1 MAFINSHR
9 HLTTKSELDIF
20 ATPPTQ
26 NSIESGTTLC
36 VRPIS
41 SLSDASPIEF
51 LIPGSGEEYID
62 LAHTTLHLIAKIK
75 VDDPITTE
83 KDGKEAPFN
92 VAPVN
97 NFLHSIFAQVDIYL
111 NQKCITPPSNNYN
124 YRAYIENML
133 NYGSDAKASH
143 LTSVIWEKDTAG
155 KMDNLDIV
163 GTSYNAGYIRRRN
176 QTKKEK
182 TVEMYGNLH
191 CDIFNQDKFMINGV
205 DMSVKLIKAKN
216 EFVLMGMNK
225 AHLEI
230 IDANLFVRKVKINPS
245 ILIAH
250 AKALGVSTAKY
261 PITRV
266 EIKTVTISRDIQSK
280 TIDNL
285 YLGQLPKRCIIGFV
299 DSVALNG
306 SFALNPYN
314 FQHFNHNF
322 LALYVDSVQIPSKP
336 LTPDFEKGL
345 FTRSYHTLFSG
356 SGVHFGDIGN
366 NISLDEYPQ
375 GYCLAAF
382 DLTPDLSCHDNH
394 WNIIK
399 SGSLRVEIRFSKPIE
414 KTITA
419 VIFSEFDNIIEIDR
433 NRNVII
439 DYSS

>member
-1 MAFINSHR
+1 MAFINAHR
-9 HLTTKSELDIF
+9 SLTTKTELDIF

-26 NSIESGTTLC
+26 NSVESGTTLC

-41 SLSDASPIEF
+41 SLTDASPIEF
-51 LIPGSGEEYID
+51 LIPGSGDEYID
-62 LAHTTLHLIAKIK
+62 LAHTTLHLIAKIILDEPK
-75 VDDPITTE
+75 VE
-83 KDGKEAPFN
+83 KDVMN
-92 VAPVN
+92 IAPVN
-97 NFLHSIFAQVDIYL
+97 NWMHSIFSQVDIYL

-124 YRAYIENML
+124 YRAYIENLL
-133 NYGSDAKASH
+133 NYGSDAKSSH
-143 LTSVIWEKDTAG
+143 LSSIVWEKDTAG
-155 KMDNLDIV
+155 KMDAVAISGDSAN
-163 GTSYNAGYIRRRN
+163 TGYKQRRSIAKIG
-176 QTKKEK
+176 QSI
-182 TVEMYGNLH
+182 EMYGNLH
-191 CDIFNQDKFMINGV
+191 CDIFNQDKFMVNGV
-205 DMSVKLIKAKN
+205 DMTVKLIKAKS
-216 EFVLMGMNK
+216 EFVLMGE
-225 AHLEI
+225 HRGHIEI
-230 IDANLFVRKVKINPS
+230 VDANLFVRKVKINPA

-250 AKALGVSTAKY
+250 TKALALSTAKY

-266 EIKTVTISRDIQSK
+266 EIKTVTIGRDIQSK

-299 DSVALNG
+299 ESAAFNG
-306 SFALNPYN
+306 SMKMNPYN
-314 FQHFNHNF
+314 FQHFNHNY

-336 LTPDFEKGL
+336 LTPDFENDM
-345 FTRSYHTLFSG
+345 FTRSYHTLYSG

-366 NISLDEYPQ
+366 NISLSEYPN

-382 DLTPDLSCHDNH
+382 DLTPDLSCHDSH

-399 SGSLRVEIRFSKPIE
+399 SGSLRFEIRFSTPLV

>member
-9 HLTTKSELDIF
+9 NLTTKTELDIF

-41 SLSDASPIEF
+41 SLTDASPIEF

-62 LAHTTLHLIAKIK
+62 VAHTTLHLVAKIK
-75 VDDPITTE
+75 PDEIEATKDNEKKQPNIGPI
-83 KDGKEAPFN
+83 
-92 VAPVN
+92 N
-97 NFLHSIFAQVDIYL
+97 NFLHSIFSQVDIYL

-124 YRAYIENML
+124 YRAYIENLL
-133 NYGSDAKASH
+133 NYGSDAKNSH
-143 LTSVIWEKDTAG
+143 LSSVIWEKDIAG
-155 KMDNLDIV
+155 KMDTIDTGN
-163 GTSYNAGYIRRRN
+163 TGYIKR
-176 QTKKEK
+176 QAATKDEQI
-182 TVEMYGNLH
+182 VELYGNLH
-191 CDIFNQDKFMINGV
+191 CDIFNQDKFLLNGV
-205 DMSVKLIKAKN
+205 DMTVKLIKAKN
-216 EFVLMGMNK
+216 EFILMGAHK
-225 AHLEI
+225 GHLEI

-250 AKALGVSTAKY
+250 TKALAVSTAKY

-299 DSVALNG
+299 ESAAFNG
-306 SFALNPYN
+306 SLGLNPYN
-314 FQHFNHNF
+314 FQHFSHNY
-322 LALYVDSVQIPSKP
+322 LALYADSVQIPSKP
-336 LTPDFEKGL
+336 LTPDFDKKL

-366 NISLDEYPQ
+366 NISLGEYPN

-382 DLTPDLSCHDNH
+382 DLTPDLSCHDSH

-399 SGSLRVEIRFSKPIE
+399 SGSLRIEIRFSKPLE

>member
-9 HLTTKSELDIF
+9 TMTTKTELDIF
-20 ATPPTQ
+20 ATPSTQ
-26 NSIESGTTLC
+26 NSVESGTTLC

-41 SLSDASPIEF
+41 SLTDASPLEF

-62 LAHTTLHLIAKIK
+62 LAHTMLHLVAKIK
-75 VDDPITTE
+75 VDDNSDS
-83 KDGKEAPFN
+83 KKEAN
-92 VAPVN
+92 IAPVN
-97 NFLHSIFAQVDIYL
+97 NFLHSIFTQVDIHL

-124 YRAYIENML
+124 YRAYIENLL
-133 NYGSDAKASH
+133 NYGSDAKNSH
-143 LTSVIWEKDTAG
+143 LSSVLWEKDIAG
-155 KMDNLDIV
+155 KMDNLDTIASICNT
-163 GTSYNAGYIRRRN
+163 GH
-176 QTKKEK
+176 TKRLAATKDGQ
-182 TVEMYGNLH
+182 VIEMYGNLH

-205 DMSVKLIKAKN
+205 DMTVKLIKAKN
-216 EFVLMGMNK
+216 EFILMGTNK
-225 AHLEI
+225 GHLEI

-250 AKALGVSTAKY
+250 TKALALSPAKY

-299 DSVALNG
+299 DSTAFNG
-306 SFALNPYN
+306 TISQNPFN
-314 FQHFNHNF
+314 FQHFHHNY
-322 LALYVDSVQIPSKP
+322 LALYIDSVQIPSKP
-336 LTPDFEKGL
+336 LTPDFEKKL

-356 SGVHFGDIGN
+356 SGVHFGDLGN
-366 NISLDEYPQ
+366 NISLSEYPD

-382 DLTPDLSCHDNH
+382 DLTPDLSCHDSH

-399 SGSLRVEIRFSKPIE
+399 SGSLRVELRFSKALE

-419 VIFSEFDNIIEIDR
+419 IIFSEFDNIVEIDR

>member
-1 MAFINSHR
+1 MAFINLHKNM
-9 HLTTKSELDIF
+9 TTKTELDIF

-26 NSIESGTTLC
+26 NSIDSGTTLC

-41 SLSDASPIEF
+41 SLTDASPIEF

-62 LAHTTLHLIAKIK
+62 LAHTTLHLVAKIK
-75 VDDPITTE
+75 VDDTIS
-83 KDGKEAPFN
+83 KDKDAKPAN
-92 VAPVN
+92 IAPVN
-97 NFLHSIFAQVDIYL
+97 NFLHSIFSQVDIHL

-124 YRAYIENML
+124 YRSYIENLL
-133 NYGSDAKASH
+133 NYGCDAKNSH
-143 LTSVIWEKDTAG
+143 LSSVIWEKDMAG
-155 KMDNLDIV
+155 KMDTLDV
-163 GTSYNAGYIRRRN
+163 VNGNTGYMKRHSISKDE
-176 QTKKEK
+176 QII
-182 TVEMYGNLH
+182 EMYGNLH

-205 DMSVKLIKAKN
+205 DMGVKLIKAKN
-216 EFVLMGMNK
+216 EFVLMGSNK
-225 AHLEI
+225 GHLEI
-230 IDANLFVRKVKINPS
+230 VDANLFVRKVKINPS

-250 AKALGVSTAKY
+250 TKALSVSTAKY

-299 DSVALNG
+299 ESTAFNG
-306 SFALNPYN
+306 SLAQNPYN
-314 FQHFNHNF
+314 FQHFNHNY

-336 LTPDFEKGL
+336 LTPDFEKKM

-366 NISLDEYPQ
+366 DISLSDYPG
-375 GYCLAAF
+375 GYCLVAF
-382 DLTPDLSCHDNH
+382 DLTPDLSCHDSH

-399 SGSLRVEIRFSKPIE
+399 SGSLRVEIRFSKPLE

>member
-1 MAFINSHR
+1 MAFINSHKNM
-9 HLTTKSELDIF
+9 TTKTELDIF

-41 SLSDASPIEF
+41 SLTDASPLEF

-62 LAHTTLHLIAKIK
+62 LAHTTLYLVAKIR
-75 VDDPITTE
+75 VDDPKAE
-83 KDGKEAPFN
+83 DKEAN
-92 VAPVN
+92 IAPVN
-97 NFLHSIFAQVDIYL
+97 NFLHSIFSQVDIHL

-124 YRAYIENML
+124 YRAYIENLL
-133 NYGSDAKASH
+133 NYGRDAKNSH
-143 LTSVIWEKDTAG
+143 LSSIIWEKDIAG
-155 KMDNLDIV
+155 KMDALD
-163 GTSYNAGYIRRRN
+163 TAGGACNTGY
-176 QTKKEK
+176 TKRLAAIKGEQ
-182 TVEMYGNLH
+182 VIEMYGNLH

-205 DMSVKLIKAKN
+205 DMTVKLIKAKN
-216 EFVLMGMNK
+216 EFVLMGTNK
-225 AHLEI
+225 GHLEI
-230 IDANLFVRKVKINPS
+230 IDANLFVRKVKINPA

-250 AKALGVSTAKY
+250 TKALALSTAKY

-280 TIDNL
+280 TMDNL

-299 DSVALNG
+299 DSAAFNG
-306 SFALNPYN
+306 SIAQNPYN
-314 FQHFNHNF
+314 FQHFHHNY

-336 LTPDFEKGL
+336 LTPDFENKC

-366 NISLDEYPQ
+366 DISLSEYPD

-382 DLTPDLSCHDNH
+382 DLTPDLSCHDSH

-399 SGSLRVEIRFSKPIE
+399 SGSLRVELRFSKPLE
-414 KTITA
+414 KTVTA
-419 VIFSEFDNIIEIDR
+419 IIFSEFDNIVEIDR

>member
-1 MAFINSHR
+1 MAFISSHR
-9 HLTTKSELDIF
+9 NLTTKTELDIF

-41 SLSDASPIEF
+41 SLTDASPIEF

-62 LAHTTLHLIAKIK
+62 LAHTTLHLVVKIK
-75 VDDPITTE
+75 TDETIT
-83 KDGKEAPFN
+83 KDKVN
-92 VAPVN
+92 DIAPVN
-97 NFLHSIFAQVDIYL
+97 NFLHSIFSQVDIYL

-124 YRAYIENML
+124 YRAYIENLL
-133 NYGSDAKASH
+133 NYGSDAKYSH
-143 LTSVIWEKDTAG
+143 LSSVIWEKDIAG
-155 KMDNLDIV
+155 NMDNSNVDDKADSCNTGHSKRHSFTKNEQIV
-163 GTSYNAGYIRRRN
+163 
-176 QTKKEK
+176 EL
-182 TVEMYGNLH
+182 YGNLH
-191 CDIFNQDKFMINGV
+191 CDIFNQDKFMVNGV
-205 DMSVKLIKAKN
+205 DMTVKLIKAKN
-216 EFVLMGMNK
+216 EFLLTGSYK
-225 AHLEI
+225 GRLEI

-250 AKALGVSTAKY
+250 TKALAVSTAKY

-285 YLGQLPKRCIIGFV
+285 YLGQLPKRCIVGFV
-299 DSVALNG
+299 ESAAFNG
-306 SFALNPYN
+306 SMAHNPYN
-314 FQHFNHNF
+314 FQHFNHNY

-336 LTPDFEKGL
+336 LTPDYEKKL

-366 NISLDEYPQ
+366 NISLSEYPD

-382 DLTPDLSCHDNH
+382 DLTPDLSCHDSH

-399 SGSLRVEIRFSKPIE
+399 SGSLRVEIRFSKPLE

>member
-9 HLTTKSELDIF
+9 SLTTKTELDIF

-26 NSIESGTTLC
+26 NSIDSGTTLC

-41 SLSDASPIEF
+41 SLTDASPIEF
-51 LIPGSGEEYID
+51 LIPGSGDEYID
-62 LAHTTLHLIAKIK
+62 LAHTTLHLVAKIIL
-75 VDDPITTE
+75 DDPKP
-83 KDGKEAPFN
+83 KDDDVN
-92 VAPVN
+92 IAPVN
-97 NFLHSIFAQVDIYL
+97 NWLHSIFSQVDIYL

-124 YRAYIENML
+124 YRAYIENLL
-133 NYGSDAKASH
+133 NYGSDAKNSH
-143 LTSVIWEKDTAG
+143 LSSIVWEKDVAG
-155 KMDNLDIV
+155 LMDNLSITGNSGNTGHYKRKV
-163 GTSYNAGYIRRRN
+163 IAENGQS
-176 QTKKEK
+176 
-182 TVEMYGNLH
+182 VEMYGNLH
-191 CDIFNQDKFMINGV
+191 CDIFNQDKFMVNGV
-205 DMSVKLIKAKN
+205 DMTVKLIKAKN
-216 EFVLMGMNK
+216 EFVLMGEHK
-225 AHLEI
+225 AHIEI
-230 IDANLFVRKVKINPS
+230 VDANLFVRKVKINPA

-250 AKALGVSTAKY
+250 TKALAVATAKY

-266 EIKTVTISRDIQSK
+266 EIKTVTIGRDVQSK

-299 DSVALNG
+299 ESTAFNG
-306 SFALNPYN
+306 SIKTNPYN
-314 FQHFNHNF
+314 FQHFKHNY

-336 LTPDFEKGL
+336 LTPDFENKMY
-345 FTRSYHTLFSG
+345 TRSYHTLYSG

-366 NISLDEYPQ
+366 NISLSEYPN

-382 DLTPDLSCHDNH
+382 DLTPDLSCHDSH

-399 SGSLRVEIRFSKPIE
+399 SGCLRVEIRFAEALE

-419 VIFSEFDNIIEIDR
+419 IIFSEFDNIIEIDR

>member
-9 HLTTKSELDIF
+9 NMTTKTELDIF

-26 NSIESGTTLC
+26 NSVESGTTLC

-41 SLSDASPIEF
+41 SLTDVSPIEF

-75 VDDPITTE
+75 VDDSIEKGQEANIAPI
-83 KDGKEAPFN
+83 
-92 VAPVN
+92 N
-97 NFLHSIFAQVDIYL
+97 NLLHSIFSQVDIHL

-124 YRAYIENML
+124 YRAYIENLL
-133 NYGSDAKASH
+133 NYGSDAKNSH
-143 LTSVIWEKDTAG
+143 LSSVIWEKDVSG
-155 KMDNLDIV
+155 KMDTLATDSLCNSGYTKRRDISKNEQV
-163 GTSYNAGYIRRRN
+163 I
-176 QTKKEK
+176 
-182 TVEMYGNLH
+182 EMYGNLH

-205 DMSVKLIKAKN
+205 DMTVKLIKAKN
-216 EFVLMGMNK
+216 EFVLMGEHK
-225 AHLEI
+225 GHLEI

-245 ILIAH
+245 ILVAH
-250 AKALGVSTAKY
+250 TKALSLSTAKY

-285 YLGQLPKRCIIGFV
+285 YLGQLPKRCIIGFI
-299 DSVALNG
+299 DSGAFNG
-306 SFALNPYN
+306 SMLLNPYN
-314 FQHFNHNF
+314 FQHFNHNY
-322 LALYVDSVQIPSKP
+322 LALYLDSVQIPSKP
-336 LTPDFEKGL
+336 LTPDFAGKL

-366 NISLDEYPQ
+366 NISLSEYPN

-382 DLTPDLSCHDNH
+382 DLTPDLSCHDSH

-399 SGSLRVEIRFSKPIE
+399 SGSLRVEIRFSEPLQ
-414 KTITA
+414 KTVTA

>member
-9 HLTTKSELDIF
+9 NLTTKTELDIF

-41 SLSDASPIEF
+41 SLTDASPIEF

-62 LAHTTLHLIAKIK
+62 LAHTTLHLVVKIK
-75 VDDPITTE
+75 TDETIP
-83 KDGKEAPFN
+83 KDKVN
-92 VAPVN
+92 DIAPVN
-97 NFLHSIFAQVDIYL
+97 NFLHSIFSQVDIYL

-124 YRAYIENML
+124 YRAYIENLL
-133 NYGSDAKASH
+133 NYGSDAKYSH
-143 LTSVIWEKDTAG
+143 LSSVIWEKDIAG
-155 KMDNLDIV
+155 NMDNSNVDDKAASCNTGHSKRHSFTKNEQIV
-163 GTSYNAGYIRRRN
+163 
-176 QTKKEK
+176 EL
-182 TVEMYGNLH
+182 YGNLH
-191 CDIFNQDKFMINGV
+191 CDIFNQDKFMVNGV
-205 DMSVKLIKAKN
+205 DMTVKLIKAKN
-216 EFVLMGMNK
+216 EFLLTGSYK
-225 AHLEI
+225 GRLEI

-250 AKALGVSTAKY
+250 TKALAVSTAKY

-285 YLGQLPKRCIIGFV
+285 YLGQLPKRCIVGFV
-299 DSVALNG
+299 ESAAFNG
-306 SFALNPYN
+306 SMAHNPYN
-314 FQHFNHNF
+314 FQHFNHNY

-336 LTPDFEKGL
+336 LTPDYEKKL

-366 NISLDEYPQ
+366 NISLSEYPD

-382 DLTPDLSCHDNH
+382 DLTPDLSCHDSH

-399 SGSLRVEIRFSKPIE
+399 SGSLRVEIRFSKPLE

>member
-1 MAFINSHR
+1 MAFISAHKN
-9 HLTTKSELDIF
+9 LTTKTELDIF
-20 ATPPTQ
+20 ATPATQ
-26 NSIESGTTLC
+26 TSVDSGTTLC

-41 SLSDASPIEF
+41 SLTDASPIEF

-62 LAHTTLHLIAKIK
+62 LAHTTLHLVARVKHDEI
-75 VDDPITTE
+75 PTTGAG
-83 KDGKEAPFN
+83 DVN
-92 VAPVN
+92 IAPVN
-97 NFLHSIFAQVDIYL
+97 NWLHSIFSQVDIFL

-124 YRAYIENML
+124 YRAYIENLL
-133 NYGSDAKASH
+133 NYGSDAKNSH
-143 LTSVIWEKDTAG
+143 LSSILWAKDDAG
-155 KMDNLDIV
+155 KMDEVKITGALSN
-163 GTSYNAGYIRRRN
+163 NGYRVRRGITQN
-176 QTKKEK
+176 EQ

-205 DMSVKLIKAKN
+205 DMTVKLIKAKN
-216 EFVLMGMNK
+216 EFHLMGDHK
-225 AHLEI
+225 GHLEI
-230 IDANLFVRKVKINPS
+230 VDANLFVRKVKVNPA

-250 AKALGVSTAKY
+250 TKALALSTAKY

-299 DSVALNG
+299 ESSAFNG
-306 SFALNPYN
+306 SMKGNPYN
-314 FQHFNHNF
+314 FQHFNHNY

-336 LTPDFEKGL
+336 LTPDFEKKT

-366 NISLDEYPQ
+366 DISLREYPN

-382 DLTPDLSCHDNH
+382 DLTPDLSCHDTH

-399 SGSLRVEIRFSKPIE
+399 SGSLRIEMRFSKPLE

>member
-1 MAFINSHR
+1 MAFISSHR
-9 HLTTKSELDIF
+9 NLTTKTELDIF

-41 SLSDASPIEF
+41 SLTDASPIEF

-62 LAHTTLHLIAKIK
+62 LAHTTLHLVVKIK
-75 VDDPITTE
+75 TDETIP
-83 KDGKEAPFN
+83 KDKVN
-92 VAPVN
+92 DIAPVN
-97 NFLHSIFAQVDIYL
+97 NFLHSIFSQVDIYL

-124 YRAYIENML
+124 YRAYIENLL
-133 NYGSDAKASH
+133 NYGSDAKYSH
-143 LTSVIWEKDTAG
+143 LSSVIWEKDIAG
-155 KMDNLDIV
+155 NMDNSNVDDKAASCNTGHSKRHSFTKNEQIV
-163 GTSYNAGYIRRRN
+163 
-176 QTKKEK
+176 EL
-182 TVEMYGNLH
+182 YGNLH
-191 CDIFNQDKFMINGV
+191 CDIFNQDKFMVNGV
-205 DMSVKLIKAKN
+205 DMTVKLIKAKN
-216 EFVLMGMNK
+216 EFLLTGSYK
-225 AHLEI
+225 GRLEI

-250 AKALGVSTAKY
+250 TKALAVSTAKY

-285 YLGQLPKRCIIGFV
+285 YLGQLPKRCIVGFV
-299 DSVALNG
+299 ESAAFNG
-306 SFALNPYN
+306 SIAHNPYN
-314 FQHFNHNF
+314 FQHFNHNY

-336 LTPDFEKGL
+336 LTPDYEKKL

-366 NISLDEYPQ
+366 NISLSEYPD

-382 DLTPDLSCHDNH
+382 DLTPDLSCHDSH

-399 SGSLRVEIRFSKPIE
+399 SGSLRVEIRFSKPLE